1 MTPVTARKRGT
12 FAQNATIPW
21 FCSTPS
27 LRVATWRWK
36 IRPVSRP
43 HPFPVPLPANR
54 GTRVALPSRR
64 RISFAELFAQ
74 IFPGLDALMS
84 GLPGDGLLIAAVL
97 GGKTLE
103 AHLHVPLA
111 APGDPEAR
119 EEDVH
124 FVTVGRHSACDLVL
138 ESDDAVSLRHLAIGM
153 RHSSSGLRVRL
164 CDLATGVGLRTED
177 GFACEA
183 LAAEGAAFVSV
194 GDYQLF
200 LLPTGRLAPLPW
212 AGPAASAWAAI
223 PERIYFDRRTTS
235 GASRPPAVRLVPARD
250 GRSITTQIV
259 DPPTTLRQ
267 KKPAPGTRGPRV
279 GTLVLT
285 ASGLA
290 ERYEVHASDLERGL
304 LIGRYERCAFGA
316 EDDRLSR
323 VHLLLLRDG
332 DQIWAVDTASS
343 NGSTAA
349 GAAIRQ
355 FRLGARAELDLAA
368 AVTLR
373 WTADEPDDR
382 PPPSLIDTPLDDLLR
397 LSLDAGRKRT

>member
-1 MTPVTARKRGT
+1 M
-12 FAQNATIPW
+12 
-21 FCSTPS
+21 
-27 LRVATWRWK
+27 
-36 IRPVSRP
+36 SRP
-43 HPFPVPLPANR
+43 HPFPAPHPVNR
-54 GTRVALPSRR
+54 GTRVALPSRAR
-64 RISFAELFAQ
+64 VSFGDLFARV
-74 IFPGLDALMS
+74 FPELDALMS

-103 AHLHVPLA
+103 THLHIPLA
-111 APGDPEAR
+111 APDQPAGAAR
-119 EEDVH
+119 ASQLRSDDVH

-138 ESDDAVSLRHLAIGM
+138 ELDDAVSLRHLVIGM
-153 RHSSSGLRVRL
+153 RHSGNGLRVRL

-200 LLPTGRLAPLPW
+200 LLPTGGLAPLPW
-212 AGPAASAWAAI
+212 AGAAASAWAAI
-223 PERIYFDRRTTS
+223 PERVYFDWRTTS
-235 GASRPPAVRLVPARD
+235 RAGRPPAVRLVPARP

-259 DPPTTLRQ
+259 DPPTALRQ

-279 GTLVLT
+279 GALVLT
-285 ASGLA
+285 TSGLT
-290 ERYEVHASDLERGL
+290 ERYEVHATDLERGL

-316 EDDRLSR
+316 EDDCLSR

-332 DQIWAVDTASS
+332 DRIWAVDTASS
-343 NGSTAA
+343 NGTTAA

-355 FRLGARAELDLAA
+355 VLLGPRAELDLAS

-373 WTADEPDDR
+373 WTAEVPDDR
-382 PPPSLIDTPLDDLLR
+382 PPPSLIDTPLDELL
-397 LSLDAGRKRT
+397 LSSLDPGRKRT